1 MEKGY
6 FRVLRFSKWVFVW
19 GVLLVPG
26 GAWAQTAGAALT
38 GRVAD
43 AQGQAMRDVKVEAL
57 RVEAG
62 TGFSAVTNENGAY
75 RIASLPVGR
84 YVVRFALPGFQSV
97 EVQDVELHVGQE
109 RQLDARLEVAGQRET
124 LTVTAPSSALD
135 TQASASSR
143 TVLAEEVQNLPLNGR
158 QLQNLALLAPGIAAG
173 WNWSTAANRYGK
185 ARENLE
191 GAFNVNGARAR
202 SNNFTLDGITLN
214 LRQYGVI
221 NFEPSVEAVQE
232 FRLVMGTPAAEY
244 GSTMGSAVTLVTR
257 SGGERYR
264 GSLYEFFRNDWLDAN
279 NPFNKAA
286 GLPRGK
292 LRQNQFGGSLGGP
305 IHGKSHFFFVN
316 TELLRIMEG
325 VETRLTSVPTAE
337 EGRGLLAIQDAV
349 GPRTL
354 DLSSRINPTSRN
366 LLSLFPAPNNGG
378 AAALNY
384 SSSLLIRLNDYQ
396 THARTDHYLSAK
408 DLVTVRFSWN
418 LNDQEYVINRF
429 GGPFIPGFS
438 LPNPEKTVNAGV
450 GYTRTIG
457 ASMVNELRVGVNR
470 YRNPLANGDPRSAE
484 EFGLPNGSVA
494 NGIPSIE
501 FRGGTLESLGGLAW
515 FNRDQNE
522 TTYQVSDSLSVLV
535 GGHSLK
541 LGGTLLRQHMN
552 TRGAYNQRGTVRFDG
567 TRNTLV
573 PRLAGNER
581 AALLADFLLG
591 LPSEASITVGQFGRG
606 FRQWN
611 GSGFV
616 QDSWRATA
624 RLTLNL
630 GLRFDYTAPWTEV
643 NGKLSN
649 VVAGRGLV
657 TAGEA
662 AFPGLYAGDRNNLA
676 PRLGFAYDLGGR
688 GRTVVR
694 GGFGILYET
703 LLQANSVELVE
714 NNAPF
719 SSSAITRLPVP
730 FAASGPSRTL
740 LDLAALAAPSR
751 SLGAVGSFRNPYTMQ
766 FSLGIQH
773 RLASNWMLEIGYAGA
788 RGVRLPVYRNGNQ
801 VPLESLTAAQ
811 RGLIGAAAS
820 AGQDTTA
827 LLQPLRP
834 YPQFDNITLSENI
847 ASSVYHSGQVR
858 LTRRFHS
865 GLLLDA
871 SYTFAKSI
879 DNASDFNSG
888 DASEQVLNAYDLR
901 RQRAVS
907 SFDVP
912 HRFTASVQYAV
923 PVPGSLSGM
932 ARTAL
937 SGWTLNGLITL
948 QSGQP
953 FTPYL
958 PLFDPF
964 RNEAFNRPDVVG
976 DPNAGV
982 PEGMAFN
989 PAAFAAPARG
999 TFGNAGRNIVRGDG
1013 YQSFDLSVFRT
1024 FRLGDRLSLQLRGE
1038 WMNAFNTVNYQGP
1051 VTDLTATPGAF
1062 IAAAPP
1068 RVAQLGLKLQ
1078 F

>member
-1 MEKGY
+1 MAA
-6 FRVLRFSKWVFVW
+6 
-19 GVLLVPG
+19 GVAG
-26 GAWAQTAGAALT
+26 GQTAGAALT
-38 GRVAD
+38 GRVED
-43 AQGQAMRDVKVEAL
+43 AQGRAMGAVKVEA
-57 RVEAG
+57 RRTEAG
-62 TGFSAVTNENGAY
+62 AGFETTTNDSGVY
-75 RIASLPVGR
+75 RMAALPVGR
-84 YVVRFALPGFQSV
+84 YLVRFTRTGFEHVAL
-97 EVQDVELHVGQE
+97 ENVELHVGQE
-109 RQLDARLEVAGQRET
+109 RQLDARLAVAGQRET
-124 LTVTAPSSALD
+124 MTVTAPANLLD
-135 TQASASSR
+135 AQASASSR
-143 TVLAEEVQNLPLNGR
+143 VVLEEEIQNLPLNGR

-202 SNNFTLDGITLN
+202 SNNFTLDGISFN

-221 NFEPSVEAVQE
+221 NFEPSVEAVEE
-232 FRLVMGTPAAEY
+232 FRLVTGTPAAEY

-264 GSLYEFFRNDWLDAN
+264 GSLYEFFRNDAMDAN

-286 GLPRGK
+286 GLARGK
-292 LRQNQFGGSLGGP
+292 LRQNQFGGSVGGP
-305 IHGKSHFFFVN
+305 IHGRSHFFFVN
-316 TELLRIMEG
+316 AELLRIVEG

-337 EGRGLLAIQDAV
+337 ERRGVLGIEDVGGR
-349 GPRTL
+349 RTL
-354 DLSSRINPTSRN
+354 DLSSRINPTSGK
-366 LLSLFPAPNNGG
+366 LLGLFPNPNNGG
-378 AAALNY
+378 GAALNY

-408 DLVTVRFSWN
+408 DLLTVRGSWN

-429 GGPFIPGFS
+429 GGPYIPGFS
-438 LPNPEKTVNAGV
+438 LPNPEKTVNAGA
-450 GYTRTIG
+450 GYTRTMG
-457 ASMVNELRVGVNR
+457 PSMVNELRVGVNR
-470 YRNPLANGDPRSAE
+470 YRNPLANGDTRSAE

-501 FRGGTLESLGGLAW
+501 FRGGTLEGLGGLAW

-522 TTYQVSDSLSVLV
+522 TTYQVSDSLSVLA
-535 GGHSLK
+535 GSHSLK
-541 LGGTLLRQHMN
+541 VGGMLLRQHMN
-552 TRGAYNQRGTVRFDG
+552 TRGAFNQRGTIRFDG
-567 TRNTLV
+567 TRNTVV
-573 PRLAGNER
+573 PRVPGNER

-591 LPSEASITVGQFGRG
+591 LPAEASITIGQFGRG

-611 GSGFV
+611 GSLFV
-616 QDSWRATA
+616 QDNWRVTS

-630 GLRFDYTAPWTEV
+630 GLRYDMTAPWTEV

-649 VVAGRGLV
+649 VVAGAGLV
-657 TAGEA
+657 TAGDG
-662 AFPGLYAGDRNNLA
+662 AFAGLYAADRNNFA
-676 PRLGFAYDLGGR
+676 PRLGFAYDVGGR
-688 GRTVVR
+688 GRTLLR
-694 GGFGILYET
+694 GGFGMLYET

-719 SSSAITRLPVP
+719 SSSAITRSPQP
-730 FAASGPSRTL
+730 FPANGPTGTL
-740 LDLAALAAPSR
+740 LELAALATPSR
-751 SLGAVGSFRNPYTMQ
+751 SLGAVGSFRNPYTQQ
-766 FSLGIQH
+766 FSFGIHH
-773 RLASNWMLEIGYAGA
+773 RLGAEWMMEIGYAGS

-801 VPLESLTAAQ
+801 VPLERLTAAQ
-811 RGLIGAAAS
+811 RARIGDAAA

-847 ASSVYHSGQVR
+847 ATSTYHSGQAR
-858 LTRRFHS
+858 ISRRFQR
-865 GLLLDA
+865 GVMLDA

-888 DASEQVLNAYDLR
+888 DPSEQVLNAYNLR

-912 HRFTASVQYAV
+912 HRFTASAQYAI
-923 PVPGSLSGM
+923 PVPGTVSGR
-932 ARTAL
+932 ARAIF
-937 SGWTLNGLITL
+937 SGWTLNGLITV

-958 PLFDPF
+958 PLFDAF

-976 DPNAGV
+976 DPYEGV
-982 PEGMAFN
+982 PEGLAFN

-1013 YQSFDLSVFRT
+1013 YRSFDLSAFRT
-1024 FRLGDRLSLQLRGE
+1024 FPIGDRIRLEFRGE
-1038 WMNAFNTVNYQGP
+1038 WMNAFNTVNFQGP
-1051 VTDLTATPGAF
+1051 VTNLTATPGAF

-1068 RVAQLGLKLQ
+1068 RVGQLGLKLQ

>member
-1 MEKGY
+1 M
-6 FRVLRFSKWVFVW
+6 LRFSKPVFVC
-19 GVLLVPG
+19 GVLLLPY
-26 GAWAQTAGAALT
+26 AWAQTAGAGLA
-38 GRVAD
+38 GRVED
-43 AQGQAMRDVKVEAL
+43 AQGRPVRDVKVEA
-57 RVEAG
+57 RRSEAG
-62 TGFSAVTNENGAY
+62 TAFSAATNDSGIY
-75 RIASLPVGR
+75 RIALLPVGQ
-84 YVVRFALPGFQSV
+84 YVVRFTRQGFQSIGIRN
-97 EVQDVELHVGQE
+97 VQLHVGQE
-109 RQLDARLEVAGQRET
+109 RRLDARLAVAGQRET
-124 LTVTAPSSALD
+124 LTVAAPLNALD
-135 TQASASSR
+135 AQASASSR
-143 TVLAEEVQNLPLNGR
+143 TVLETEVQNLPLNGR

-221 NFEPSVEAVQE
+221 NFEPSVEAVEE
-232 FRLVMGTPAAEY
+232 FRLVTGTPPAEY

-264 GSLYEFFRNDWLDAN
+264 GSLYQFFRNDWLDAN
-279 NPFNKAA
+279 NPFNKSA

-305 IHGKSHFFFVN
+305 IYGKSNFFFVN
-316 TELLRIMEG
+316 TELLRITEG
-325 VETRLTSVPTAE
+325 VETRLTSVPTAGE
-337 EGRGLLAIQDAV
+337 ARGLLAIQDAG

-354 DLSSRINPTSRN
+354 DLSSHINPASRN
-366 LLSLFPAPNNGG
+366 LLTLFPAPNTGG

-396 THARTDHYLSAK
+396 THARTDHYLSAR
-408 DLVTVRFSWN
+408 DLVTARFSWN

-438 LPNPEKTVNAGV
+438 LPNPEKTLNAGI
-450 GYTRTIG
+450 GYTRTLG
-457 ASMVNELRVGVNR
+457 AALVNELRIGVNR
-470 YRNPLANGDPRSAE
+470 YRNPLDNGDARSAE

-501 FRGGTLESLGGLAW
+501 FRGGTLESLGGLPW

-522 TTYQVSDSLSVLV
+522 TTYQLSDSLSLLV
-535 GGHSLK
+535 GRHSLRW
-541 LGGTLLRQHMN
+541 GGTLLRQHMN

-573 PRLAGNER
+573 PRLPGNER

-591 LPSEASITVGQFGRG
+591 LPSEAAITIGQFGRG

-611 GSGFV
+611 GSGFL

-643 NGKLSN
+643 NRKLSN
-649 VVAGRGLV
+649 VVAGRGLIA
-657 TAGEA
+657 AGEPS
-662 AFPGLYAGDRNNLA
+662 FPGLYPGDRNNLA
-676 PRLGFAYDLGGR
+676 PRFGFAYDLGGQ
-688 GRTVVR
+688 GTTVLR

-719 SSSAITRLPVP
+719 SSSAITRSPVP

-740 LDLAALAAPSR
+740 LDLAALAEPSR

-766 FSLGIQH
+766 FSFGIQH
-773 RLASNWMLEIGYAGA
+773 RLAAHWMLEVGYAGA

-801 VPLESLTAAQ
+801 VPLESLTASQ
-811 RGLIGAAAS
+811 RAMIGAAAA
-820 AGQDTTA
+820 AGQDTTP

-847 ASSVYHSGQVR
+847 ASSVYHSGQAR
-858 LTRRFHS
+858 ITRRFHS

-888 DASEQVLNAYDLR
+888 DPSEQVLNASNLR
-901 RQRAVS
+901 HQRAVS

-923 PVPGSLSGM
+923 PVPAALRGM
-932 ARTAL
+932 PRSAL

-953 FTPYL
+953 FTPFL

-976 DPNAGV
+976 DPNAAV
-982 PEGMAFN
+982 PPGLAFN
-989 PAAFAAPARG
+989 PDAFAPPVRG
-999 TFGNAGRNIVRGDG
+999 SFGNAGRNIVRGDG
-1013 YQSFDLSVFRT
+1013 YHSFDLSVFRT
-1024 FRLGDRLSLQLRGE
+1024 FRFRERISLQFRAE
-1038 WMNAFNTVNYQGP
+1038 WMNAFNTVNFQGP

-1068 RVAQLGLKLQ
+1068 KVAQLGLKLQ